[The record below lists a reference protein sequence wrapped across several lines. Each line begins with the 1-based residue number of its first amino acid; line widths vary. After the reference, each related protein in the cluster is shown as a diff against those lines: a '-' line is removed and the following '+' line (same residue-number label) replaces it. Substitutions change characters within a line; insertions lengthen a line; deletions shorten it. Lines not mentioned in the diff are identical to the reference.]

1 MENLA
6 PITAVEPTAST
17 YLRGV
22 GAVALA
28 MGITAV
34 AIVVGQQIPVL
45 GAPVTGVVLG
55 VLASPLARRTQ
66 GWTAIVRWLGSYPL
80 QVGVVLLGAGLS
92 LTQVA
97 HTGLDSLPIML
108 GTLAV
113 CFTAASVIGRAL
125 KIPRDLRILIGAGT
139 GICGASAIA
148 AVAPTIRAK
157 APDVA
162 YAISTIFAFNIAAVL
177 TFPLL
182 GHLLGLSQHDFGL
195 FAGTAVNDT
204 SSVIATATIYGA
216 AAAQYAV
223 IVKLTRSLMII
234 PVTVYLGTRAAR
246 ERQDHIPSL
255 LHYVRLVPWFLIGFL
270 ALAGIHTL
278 GGIPGSATHSLQW
291 LTTALI
297 TLALAAIGMQT
308 DVAALRRTGPRPLL
322 LGFILWVT
330 VAATSL
336 ILQSL

>member
-1 MENLA
+1 MAQTTALRPGVAACAHLA
-6 PITAVEPTAST
+6 GPLT
-17 YLRGV
+17 L
-22 GAVALA
+22 AVA
-28 MGITAV
+28 ITAV
-34 AIVVGQQIPVL
+34 AIAVGERVPVL
-45 GAPVTGVVLG
+45 GAPVVGVLLG
-55 VLASPLARRTQ
+55 VAASPLIRRHLT
-66 GWTAIVRWLGSYPL
+66 WRPTVRYLGSYPL

-92 LTQVA
+92 LAQVA
-97 HTGLDSLPIML
+97 HTGVDSLPIML
-108 GTLAV
+108 GTLTV
-113 CFTAASVIGRAL
+113 CFAAASVIGKAL
-125 KIPRDLRILIGAGT
+125 KIPRDLRVLIGAGT

-234 PVTVYLGTRAAR
+234 PVTVYLGARAAR
-246 ERQDHIPSL
+246 EHNDQATGFM
-255 LHYVRLVPWFLIGFL
+255 HYLRLVPWFLIGFL
-270 ALAGIHTL
+270 ALAALHTV
-278 GGIPGSATHSLQW
+278 GGVPASTLHPIQW

-297 TLALAAIGMQT
+297 TLALTAIGMQT
-308 DVAALRRTGPRPLL
+308 DVAALKRTGPRPLL
-322 LGFILWVT
+322 LGGILWVT
-330 VAATSL
+330 VASTSL